1 MLSYYSGKI
10 EQWKG
15 RHIRKADNQ
24 SNPIAKEQKREPTRK
39 QEPKQRPRDRD
50 ILVLASPGSV
60 VKKNSEWD
68 TF

>member
-39 QEPKQRPRDRD
+39 QEPKHKDQ
-50 ILVLASPGSV
+50 
-60 VKKNSEWD
+60 E
-68 TF
+68 TETY